1 MGRNDWIGTVG
12 VFVLLLAY
20 FLVALN
26 MIDPKGIVYILLN
39 LIGAVVAGVAS
50 YFLNYWPF
58 IILEGAWTTVSVYS
72 LIQYFKAAKTPSAVN

>member
-1 MGRNDWIGTVG
+1 MNLTDWIGTVG

-26 MIDPKGIVYILLN
+26 VIDSKGLAYILLN
-39 LIGAVVAGVAS
+39 LVGAVVAGFAS

-58 IILEGAWTTVSVYS
+58 IILEGAWTAVSLYS
-72 LIQYFKAAKTPSAVN
+72 LVEYFRTRGNPLA

>member
-1 MGRNDWIGTVG
+1 MNLTDWIGTVG

-26 MIDPKGIVYILLN
+26 VIDPKGLVYILLN
-39 LIGAVVAGVAS
+39 LIGALVAGVAS

-58 IILEGAWTTVSVYS
+58 IILEGAWTAVSVFS
-72 LIQYFKAAKTPSAVN
+72 LIQYFKANITPSTVN

>member
-1 MGRNDWIGTVG
+1 MNLTDWIGTVG
-12 VFVLLLAY
+12 VFTLLLAY

-26 MIDPKGIVYILLN
+26 AIDPKGLVYILLN

-58 IILEGAWTTVSVYS
+58 ITLEGAWTAVSLYS
-72 LIQYFKAAKTPSAVN
+72 LVGYFRVRVKPSA